1 MPEKIL
7 IVDDELSFREF
18 LSETLED
25 AGYLVN
31 NAGSGKEALEAMMGH
46 PPDIMITD
54 INMPEM
60 NGIELM
66 SNVKKHDPN
75 IIIIVMTAYANLETA
90 RAAIKHGAYDFIL
103 KPFKIDEILTA
114 INNATKRNQLIVENA
129 KLKETLS
136 LYEVSKTIIK
146 TIALKDLHRLIL
158 DSALNLTKATRGS
171 LMILDEKG
179 KELTIKCS
187 VGIEKDI
194 VEKCH
199 VKIGEGIAGRVAE
212 EGKPI
217 FTNDINNDP
226 GLKNLSRGLPNKS
239 FLSAPI
245 IELEGERLLS
255 IPLKTSKK
263 LIGVL
268 NISNPKSGKIFT
280 ESDLYLISILAGQ
293 AAISLENAQ
302 LFKNIE
308 ETYLSTMKTFSLM
321 LEGKSPYTQGH
332 SERVGEYAIAI
343 AKEMQL
349 NSEEIN
355 TIKQGAILHD
365 IGKIGI
371 SDAIL
376 NKKGKLTNDEYN
388 TIKKHPEIGFE
399 MVKPI
404 KFVKKALPII
414 KHHHERMDG
423 KGYPDG
429 KTGGNLS
436 SLERICMVADAF
448 DAMRST
454 RPYRKS
460 LTEKEILNEL
470 ESNAGTQF
478 DKEVITALIRTEK
491 SLFQE
496 RQNIENAIST

>member
-1 MPEKIL
+1 
-7 IVDDELSFREF
+7 
-18 LSETLED
+18 
-25 AGYLVN
+25 
-31 NAGSGKEALEAMMGH
+31 
-46 PPDIMITD
+46 
-54 INMPEM
+54 
-60 NGIELM
+60 
-66 SNVKKHDPN
+66 
-75 IIIIVMTAYANLETA
+75 
-90 RAAIKHGAYDFIL
+90 
-103 KPFKIDEILTA
+103 
-114 INNATKRNQLIVENA
+114 
-129 KLKETLS
+129 
-136 LYEVSKTIIK
+136 
-146 TIALKDLHRLIL
+146 
-158 DSALNLTKATRGS
+158 
-171 LMILDEKG
+171 MILDEKG
-179 KELTIKCS
+179 KELTIKGS
-187 VGIEKDI
+187 VGIEKD
-194 VEKCH
+194 VVDKCH

-217 FTNDINNDP
+217 FTNDINKDP
-226 GLKNLSRGLPNKS
+226 GLKKLSRGLPNKS

-245 IELEGERLLS
+245 ELEGERLLS
-255 IPLKTSKK
+255 IPLQTSKK

-280 ESDLYLISILAGQ
+280 ENDLYLISILAGQ

-355 TIKQGAILHD
+355 TIKQGAMLHD

-376 NKKGKLTNDEYN
+376 NKKGTLTNDEYDA
-388 TIKKHPEIGFE
+388 IKKHPEIGFE

-414 KHHHERMDG
+414 KHHHERIDG

-429 KTGGNLS
+429 KTAENLS

-460 LTEKEILNEL
+460 LTEKEIFYEL

-478 DKEVITALIRTEK
+478 DKEVITALIRNEE
-491 SLFQE
+491 SLLKE
-496 RQNIENAIST
+496 RQNN

>member
-1 MPEKIL
+1 M
-7 IVDDELSFREF
+7 
-18 LSETLED
+18 
-25 AGYLVN
+25 
-31 NAGSGKEALEAMMGH
+31 
-46 PPDIMITD
+46 
-54 INMPEM
+54 
-60 NGIELM
+60 
-66 SNVKKHDPN
+66 
-75 IIIIVMTAYANLETA
+75 
-90 RAAIKHGAYDFIL
+90 
-103 KPFKIDEILTA
+103 
-114 INNATKRNQLIVENA
+114 
-129 KLKETLS
+129 
-136 LYEVSKTIIK
+136 
-146 TIALKDLHRLIL
+146 
-158 DSALNLTKATRGS
+158 
-171 LMILDEKG
+171 
-179 KELTIKCS
+179 
-187 VGIEKDI
+187 
-194 VEKCH
+194 
-199 VKIGEGIAGRVAE
+199 
-212 EGKPI
+212 
-217 FTNDINNDP
+217 
-226 GLKNLSRGLPNKS
+226 
-239 FLSAPI
+239 
-245 IELEGERLLS
+245 ELEGERQLS

-263 LIGVL
+263 IIGVL

-321 LEGKSPYTQGH
+321 LEGKSPYTLGH

-343 AKEMQL
+343 AKKMQL
-349 NSEEIN
+349 NSEEIY

-376 NKKGKLTNDEYN
+376 NKKGKLTNDEYD

-399 MVKPI
+399 MLKPI
-404 KFVKKALPII
+404 KFVKKALLII

-423 KGYPDG
+423 NGYPDG

-460 LTEKEILNEL
+460 LSEKEILNEL